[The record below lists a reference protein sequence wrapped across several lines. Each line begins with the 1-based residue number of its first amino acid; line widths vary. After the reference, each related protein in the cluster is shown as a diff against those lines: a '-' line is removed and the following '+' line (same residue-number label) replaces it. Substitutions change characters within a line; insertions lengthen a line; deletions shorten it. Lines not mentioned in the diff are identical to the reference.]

1 MRQGNI
7 GIVSYGSYVPFN
19 RLRRAAIGEALG
31 KRAGVGERAVASYD
45 EDSVSMAVEAMR
57 CCLARVTEPGQ
68 VESLFLASSSPP
80 YVEKLNSSAVHAAC
94 GLASPVRCLDVGNS
108 ARAGLSA
115 LITAA
120 RCAGDG
126 RLSAV
131 VMSDVCAGAPEG
143 PAELELGDAAA
154 AFVLGS
160 DGVLARIAAS
170 YSESREYLAS
180 WRLPEEKFGH
190 SWEERFSLTQAFV
203 PLLGRALNAICE
215 AAGVG
220 PGELDA
226 VIVDAPNR
234 RAAVAVAKAA
244 GLRSEQLVDDLR
256 DSVGYSRAA
265 HAGLMLAAALDSAYP
280 GQRIAILS
288 VSDGVDALMLETTE
302 ALGAFEAK
310 RSVSSLVASKR
321 NDLAYTSYLKW
332 RGILDTEPPRRPDP
346 DRPAAPPSFRAER
359 WKFGFVGSRCNS
371 CGTNHLPPQVV
382 CVECGATGEMSEVP
396 LAESRA
402 HIRTFTVDRLAFSPQ
417 PPVVVA
423 MVDFDGGGRFQ
434 SELTDCEP
442 DRVAIGDEVEMTFRR
457 LFTAGG
463 VHNYFWKARPL
474 R

>member
-160 DGVLARIAAS
+160 DGVLARIAA
-170 YSESREYLAS
+170 LAG
-180 WRLPEEKFGH
+180 RKVRPQLGG
-190 SWEERFSLTQAFV
+190 AFQSD
-203 PLLGRALNAICE
+203 PGLRALT
-215 AAGVG
+215 G
-220 PGELDA
+220 PGAQRDLRSGG
-226 VIVDAPNR
+226 R
-234 RAAVAVAKAA
+234 RARRA
-244 GLRSEQLVDDLR
+244 GRR
-256 DSVGYSRAA
+256 DR
-265 HAGLMLAAALDSAYP
+265 
-280 GQRIAILS
+280 
-288 VSDGVDALMLETTE
+288 
-302 ALGAFEAK
+302 
-310 RSVSSLVASKR
+310 
-321 NDLAYTSYLKW
+321 
-332 RGILDTEPPRRPDP
+332 RRPE
-346 DRPAAPPSFRAER
+346 PS
-359 WKFGFVGSRCNS
+359 SR
-371 CGTNHLPPQVV
+371 GGGGQ
-382 CVECGATGEMSEVP
+382 GGWAQ
-396 LAESRA
+396 
-402 HIRTFTVDRLAFSPQ
+402 IRTV
-417 PPVVVA
+417 
-423 MVDFDGGGRFQ
+423 
-434 SELTDCEP
+434 
-442 DRVAIGDEVEMTFRR
+442 
-457 LFTAGG
+457 
-463 VHNYFWKARPL
+463 
-474 R
+474 